1 MEQVIN
7 LIIEDWHKFIAFS
20 PRMITAVIVLII
32 FYFVGKYFAKII
44 TAVLRRAS
52 LRDIHETFFKTLT
65 ISLALFFGLIIALNI
80 VGLEKIAVSV
90 LAGGGVTAIVLG
102 FAFREIGE
110 NFLAGIFLAFSRPFK
125 IGDTI
130 KTEDIEGKVQD
141 IELRYT
147 HLRIDDGRDIYVPSS
162 QLFSKPVTN
171 FTKDGL
177 LRISFSVGIDYS
189 NDSKSA
195 CILLQK
201 TAEDVTGVLK
211 EPRPGSFILSLSPQY
226 VEIQVFYWV
235 DVFDQATNIL
245 AVKTD
250 VMDECRKALLKEAYI
265 VSSETTANIAIT
277 SNTVKEKGV

>member
-32 FYFVGKYFAKII
+32 FYFVGKYFAKTI

-102 FAFREIGE
+102 FAFRKIGE

-141 IELRYT
+141 IEGCTPDITFRT
-147 HLRIDDGRDIYVPSS
+147 RENDG
-162 QLFSKPVTN
+162 
-171 FTKDGL
+171 
-177 LRISFSVGIDYS
+177 
-189 NDSKSA
+189 
-195 CILLQK
+195 
-201 TAEDVTGVLK
+201 
-211 EPRPGSFILSLSPQY
+211 
-226 VEIQVFYWV
+226 
-235 DVFDQATNIL
+235 
-245 AVKTD
+245 
-250 VMDECRKALLKEAYI
+250 
-265 VSSETTANIAIT
+265 
-277 SNTVKEKGV
+277 